1 MSSRDVIIIGSG
13 LGGLSCGAI
22 LSNEGK
28 RVCVVEKEPVPG
40 GCLRSFRRGGALFDT
55 GMHYIGSM
63 ADGEILN
70 HFLRYCGIYDSLR
83 LQRLD
88 EAFDVI
94 HLGDREYSFCQGY
107 DRFVDALSAE
117 FPAQRRQIEDYAAA
131 LREVGNVIGVEKLR
145 KGIISS
151 DGLRF
156 LSTAASAEIE
166 RLIGDPLLRK
176 VVAGTSFLYD
186 GIRGHS
192 PFYHHAM
199 SNHSFIRGAYRFA
212 GGSQQLADALCDLIR
227 RNGGEVRCGDAVG
240 KIRLRENRV
249 TGVKTVSGEVLEAG
263 AVLSD
268 IHPARLLPMLDKD
281 NRIRPSYAARI
292 GSVPNSCG
300 VFSVFATVDKKAFPY
315 RNQNHYIIDGDDVWA
330 EREGAPRPQMV
341 MLSMQAQGGNEAC
354 EAVSLLC
361 PMSFGEVA
369 KWAGTAIGKRGAEY
383 EAFKQAKAEAAIR
396 SVEARFPGFRAA
408 IRSIHT
414 ATPLT
419 YEDYTGTPQGS
430 AYGMQIDCNDVLGTS
445 FSPETKVGGLYLT
458 GQNIAIHGALGVVM
472 TAISTC
478 GALLGREYTARK
490 IGNSQGE

>member
-22 LSNEGK
+22 LSKEGK
-28 RVCVVEKEPVPG
+28 RVCIVEKEPVPG
-40 GCLRSFRRGGALFDT
+40 GCLRSFRRGGVLFDT
-55 GMHYIGSM
+55 GMHYVGSM

-70 HFLRYCGIYDSLR
+70 HFLRYCGVYDSLR

-94 HLGDREYSFCQGY
+94 HLGDREYRFCQGY
-107 DRFVDALSAE
+107 DRFVDALAAE
-117 FPAQRRQIEDYAAA
+117 FPAQRRQLDDYAAS
-131 LREVGNVIGVEKLR
+131 LREVGNVIGIGKLR
-145 KGIISS
+145 EGIISS
-151 DGLRF
+151 DGLQF
-156 LSTAASAEIE
+156 LSAAASAEIE

-186 GIRGHS
+186 GVRGRT

-199 SNHSFIRGAYRFA
+199 INHSFIQGAYRFA
-212 GGSQQLADALCDLIR
+212 GGSQQLADALCGVIR
-227 RNGGEVRCGDAVG
+227 RNGGEVRCGNAVT
-240 KIRLRENRV
+240 KVRLRENRV
-249 TGVKTVSGEVLEAG
+249 TGVETASGEVLEAG
-263 AVLSD
+263 TVLSD
-268 IHPARLLPMLDKD
+268 IHPARLLPMLGKE
-281 NRIRPSYAARI
+281 NRIRPSYAARV
-292 GSVPNSCG
+292 GAVPNSCG
-300 VFSVFATVDKKAFPY
+300 VLSVFATVDKKAFPY
-315 RNQNHYIIDGDDVWA
+315 RNQNHYIIDGNDVWA
-330 EREGAPRPQMV
+330 EREEAPRPQIV
-341 MLSMQAQGGNEAC
+341 MLSMQAQGGSDVC

-369 KWAGTAIGKRGAEY
+369 KWAGTEIGKRGAEY

-396 SVEARFPGFRAA
+396 SVEAHFPGFRAA

-419 YEDYTGTPQGS
+419 YENYTGTPQGS

-478 GALLGREYTARK
+478 GALLGRDYTARK
-490 IGNSQGE
+490 IGNSQEQ

>member
-1 MSSRDVIIIGSG
+1 M
-13 LGGLSCGAI
+13 
-22 LSNEGK
+22 
-28 RVCVVEKEPVPG
+28 
-40 GCLRSFRRGGALFDT
+40 
-55 GMHYIGSM
+55 
-63 ADGEILN
+63 
-70 HFLRYCGIYDSLR
+70 
-83 LQRLD
+83 
-88 EAFDVI
+88 
-94 HLGDREYSFCQGY
+94 
-107 DRFVDALSAE
+107 
-117 FPAQRRQIEDYAAA
+117 
-131 LREVGNVIGVEKLR
+131 IGVEKLR
-145 KGIISS
+145 KGIVSS

-166 RLIGDPLLRK
+166 QLIGDPLLRK

-199 SNHSFIRGAYRFA
+199 INHSFIRGAYRFA
-212 GGSQQLADALCDLIR
+212 GGSQQLADALCDVIR

-249 TGVKTVSGEVLEAG
+249 TVVKTVSGEVLEAG

-341 MLSMQAQGGNEAC
+341 MLSMQAQGGQRSLRSRFA
-354 EAVSLLC
+354 AV
-361 PMSFGEVA
+361 PHVVRGGGEMGGYGHR
-369 KWAGTAIGKRGAEY
+369 KTRRG
-383 EAFKQAKAEAAIR
+383 IR
-396 SVEARFPGFRAA
+396 SVQAGKGRSRHPKRRGPFPGIPRGDPEHSHGDAA
-408 IRSIHT
+408 DIRGLH
-414 ATPLT
+414 
-419 YEDYTGTPQGS
+419 GTPQGS